1 MTPKEA
7 KGKSIRVIYETDSN
21 EHQCTLEDMVKAIRL
36 EAIKNLSKYEN
47 ETKKW
52 RDIKVKLKQI
62 AQEDFVLRRIVNPD
76 DLGKLQ
82 CKWKSPFL
90 VRASNCHVFF
100 RLNDL

>member
-47 ETKKW
+47 ETKNG
-52 RDIKVKLKQI
+52 
-62 AQEDFVLRRIVNPD
+62 ET
-76 DLGKLQ
+76 
-82 CKWKSPFL
+82 
-90 VRASNCHVFF
+90 
-100 RLNDL
+100 

>member
-47 ETKKW
+47 ETKMERHK
-52 RDIKVKLKQI
+52 
-62 AQEDFVLRRIVNPD
+62 
-76 DLGKLQ
+76 GKAKANSSRGFCPSKDSQ
-82 CKWKSPFL
+82 S
-90 VRASNCHVFF
+90 R
-100 RLNDL
+100 